1 MSLFGSKKKIETVA
15 DASVKNAD
23 VKKVSA
29 AKVAKKVAK
38 TAIKTPKAE
47 KAVAVVVNGSVSANS
62 FNNSSVV
69 LRPRITEKSGVLS
82 QGGVYTFEVTR
93 GANKNSVKSA
103 IKSLYKVSPI
113 KVAILNNPAKNVF
126 VRGRRGVV
134 PGVRK
139 AVVTLKK
146 GDKIDFV

>member
-1 MSLFGSKKKIETVA
+1 MALFGSKKKEERAVKA
-15 DASVKNAD
+15 DAVQT
-23 VKKVSA
+23 
-29 AKVAKKVAK
+29 AKS
-38 TAIKTPKAE
+38 PS
-47 KAVAVVVNGSVSANS
+47 KAVAVARSTSSAVSAFNS
-62 FNNSSVV
+62 GAVI

-82 QGGVYTFEVTR
+82 QGGVYTFEVTV
-93 GANKNSVKSA
+93 GANKNSVASA
-103 IKSLYKVSPI
+103 IKQLYKVTPV

-139 AVVTLKK
+139 ALVTLKK

>member
-29 AKVAKKVAK
+29 AKKATK
-38 TAIKTPKAE
+38 TTAKTPKVE
-47 KAVAVVVNGSVSANS
+47 KAVAVVANGSVSVNS

-103 IKSLYKVSPI
+103 IKSLYKVNPV

-134 PGVRK
+134 SGVRK
-139 AVVTLKK
+139 ALVTLKK